1 MKRKF
6 LMYSQDYE
14 DLILSIMLLDVE
26 NGFYVDVGANSP
38 CEFSVTKAFYD
49 AGWRGINIEPL
60 KDRFSELCQY
70 RKRDIN
76 LNVGAGGEESEMEFY
91 IADMGTTCDP
101 ETLSDPRSWIHGSKD
116 TLKKESVLVR
126 RLTDILSENVKA
138 DEPIHFCKID
148 VEGFERSVLE
158 GLDFNRFRPRIFVM
172 EATIPGTSIPC
183 HDRWEDILL
192 GNGYTLSYKHGINRY
207 YVDTRNDEARSK
219 TENNIAG
226 IAAHAAEYD
235 IVRAAFRHE
244 EEPFTRIIQNKEDGC
259 AVKFM
264 RRVFRKLSRECAKIA
279 DRL

>member
-1 MKRKF
+1 
-6 LMYSQDYE
+6 MYSQDYE
-14 DLILSIMLLDVE
+14 DLILSIMLQGVE

-38 CEFSVTKAFYD
+38 FELSVTKTFYD

-76 LNVGAGGEESEMEFY
+76 LNVGAGGEEREMEFY
-91 IADMGTTCDP
+91 IADMGTTCDS
-101 ETLSDPRSWIHGSKD
+101 ETLNDPRSWLHGSKD
-116 TLKKESVLVR
+116 KLRKESVLVR
-126 RLTDILSENVKA
+126 RLTDILSENLKA

-158 GLDFNRFRPRIFVM
+158 GLDFNRFRPWIFVM

-192 GNGYTLSYKHGINRY
+192 GSGYALSCKHGINRY
-207 YVDTRNDEARSK
+207 YADTRNGLALSK
-219 TENNIAG
+219 IEGNVAD
-226 IAAHAAEYD
+226 IAARAAEYD
-235 IVRAAFRHE
+235 IVRVDFRRV
-244 EEPFTRIIQNKEDGC
+244 EEPFTQIIRSREDGR